1 MLFLDLPYHSYQS
14 SYLKLYGFHVHD
26 CEKAITGMK
35 SECSMSHVLRRLLPC
50 FLVCTSVV
58 FSLVQDHRG
67 VRPRSR
73 NVVEPL
79 NDPILPNANNKNGEA
94 RRVLQSPH
102 SGRHF
107 FPSHPAYRQRMF
119 RQRRRFTEGWYY
131 RLTIPNVTSFAFI
144 FSIEDPGC
152 RNSDLRLSCAQ
163 VIGPNSGYLVQG
175 SRDDTAFWAS
185 RHEAAFGCTFAT
197 KANATASQT
206 QKTRTELDA
215 DEWDQAV
222 ESGFQISPTSLK
234 GRIDGKDGTVG
245 DILDDSGERFKCEFD
260 IAVQPIVGWGGTQPE
275 EQKSTAGWLA
285 SFPVFEPHWQIL
297 LADARASGRVVWKN
311 TTYHFQDVPFYAEKN
326 WGTFVL
332 QLTGDFER
340 FDAHLVCQRRGAT
353 SKMVLDAMQF
363 FSGIRTTQCRS
374 WWWDQKTSLW
384 QRRGLGHGIYPL

>member
-1 MLFLDLPYHSYQS
+1 
-14 SYLKLYGFHVHD
+14 
-26 CEKAITGMK
+26 
-35 SECSMSHVLRRLLPC
+35 
-50 FLVCTSVV
+50 
-58 FSLVQDHRG
+58 
-67 VRPRSR
+67 
-73 NVVEPL
+73 
-79 NDPILPNANNKNGEA
+79 
-94 RRVLQSPH
+94 
-102 SGRHF
+102 
-107 FPSHPAYRQRMF
+107 MF
-119 RQRRRFTEGWYY
+119 RRRRRFTEGWYY

-197 KANATASQT
+197 KTNATASQT
-206 QKTRTELDA
+206 QKTRTELDT

-245 DILDDSGERFKCEFD
+245 GILDDSGERFKCEFD

-297 LADARASGRVVWKN
+297 LADARATGRVVWKN

-332 QLTGDFER
+332 QPGWRLRTVRWLTF
-340 FDAHLVCQRRGAT
+340 
-353 SKMVLDAMQF
+353 
-363 FSGIRTTQCRS
+363 
-374 WWWDQKTSLW
+374 
-384 QRRGLGHGIYPL
+384 